1 MIKLTDILFEDNGCC
16 SRPKAPL
23 LVEGVRK
30 TLLSENLQY
39 HIDNKLSLTEN
50 TFRYGSKSFME
61 LWNEA
66 RDLHN
71 AGILILEGEDKAI
84 VEETDLGKY
93 AKYNGNIVPLDLIL
107 EYESEEELIADE
119 PISEADKN
127 KNKPLNKP
135 MRGGSG
141 GKKYKVYVR
150 DPKTKRIKTVS
161 FGDSGGLR
169 SKINNRKARQ
179 AFAKRHRCGTG
190 EPKTSARFWS
200 CRLPRYAKRL
210 GLSTTFSGFW

>member
-1 MIKLTDILFEDNGCC
+1 MIKLTDILFENNGCC

-50 TFRYGSKSFME
+50 TFRYGSKAFME

-71 AGILILEGEDKAI
+71 AGIIILEGEDKAI
-84 VEETDLGKY
+84 VEETDLGQF
-93 AKYNGNIVPLDLIL
+93 AKFNGNIVPLDLIL
-107 EYESEEELIADE
+107 EEKS
-119 PISEADKN
+119 
-127 KNKPLNKP
+127 KPLNKP
-135 MRGGSG
+135 MRGGSS

-150 DPKTKRIKTVS
+150 DPKTKRIKTIS

-179 AFAKRHRCGTG
+179 AFAARHKCSQ
-190 EPKTSARFWS
+190 KTNKLRPSYWS

-210 GLSTTFSGFW
+210 GLSTTFSGYW

>member
-1 MIKLTDILFEDNGCC
+1 MIKLTDILFENSGCC

-39 HIDNKLSLTEN
+39 HVDNKLSLTEN
-50 TFRYGSKSFME
+50 TFRYGSKAFME

-71 AGILILEGEDKAI
+71 AGIIILEGEDKAI
-84 VEETDLGKY
+84 VEETDLGQF
-93 AKYNGNIVPLDLIL
+93 AKFNGNIVPLDLIL
-107 EYESEEELIADE
+107 EEKS
-119 PISEADKN
+119 
-127 KNKPLNKP
+127 KPLNKP
-135 MRGGSG
+135 MRGGSS

-150 DPKTKRIKTVS
+150 DPKTKRIKTIS

-169 SKINNRKARQ
+169 SKINNAKARQ
-179 AFAKRHRCGTG
+179 AFSKRHNC
-190 EPKTSARFWS
+190 PQKKDKTKASYWS

-210 GLSTTFSGFW
+210 GLSTTFSGYW

>member
-84 VEETDLGKY
+84 VEETDYNKIRISNNLFDLEHLSRDVDFYHSEVIIIVDNVSTIPFIIESIHSLNLHFVVNASNFTTENDELDILVMNESNSEFLIFDESCKY
-93 AKYNGNIVPLDLIL
+93 WLLKYGLLPSQV
-107 EYESEEELIADE
+107 ESLCFI
-119 PISEADKN
+119 
-127 KNKPLNKP
+127 
-135 MRGGSG
+135 
-141 GKKYKVYVR
+141 Y
-150 DPKTKRIKTVS
+150 
-161 FGDSGGLR
+161 
-169 SKINNRKARQ
+169 
-179 AFAKRHRCGTG
+179 
-190 EPKTSARFWS
+190 
-200 CRLPRYAKRL
+200 
-210 GLSTTFSGFW
+210 

>member
-1 MIKLTDILFEDNGCC
+1 MIKLTDILFENNGCC
-16 SRPKAPL
+16 SRPKSPL

-39 HIDNKLSLTEN
+39 HVDNKLSLTEN
-50 TFRYGSKSFME
+50 TFRYGSKAFME

-71 AGILILEGEDKAI
+71 AGIIILEGEDKAI
-84 VEETDLGKY
+84 IEETDLGQF
-93 AKYNGNIVPLDLIL
+93 AKFNGNIVPLDLIL
-107 EYESEEELIADE
+107 EEKS
-119 PISEADKN
+119 
-127 KNKPLNKP
+127 KPLNKP
-135 MRGGSG
+135 MRGGSS

-150 DPKTKRIKTVS
+150 DPKTKRIKTIS

-169 SKINNRKARQ
+169 SKINNAKARQ
-179 AFAKRHRCGTG
+179 AFSKRHNC
-190 EPKTSARFWS
+190 PQKKDKTKASYWS

-210 GLSTTFSGFW
+210 GLSTTFSGYW